1 VALPEEVAM
10 DPITVILSALAVAGG
25 KVGGQAIQ
33 DGYSAL
39 KSLILSKFGRDQP
52 KLEERIDDYV
62 DDQETFQ
69 KPAEKA
75 LRDAGADADQEVVD
89 RAVALLRQAEAARSG
104 VTGGLVG
111 EINAKGVVVAGT
123 IIGDVNQRI
132 DGPDQ

>member
-1 VALPEEVAM
+1 M

-33 DGYSAL
+33 DGYNAL

-52 KLEERIDDYV
+52 RLEERIDDYV
-62 DDQETFQ
+62 DDQETFR

-75 LRDAGADADQEVVD
+75 LRDAGAGADQEVVD
-89 RAVALLRQAEAARSG
+89 RAVALLRQAEAAKSG

-111 EINAKGVVVAGT
+111 EINARGVVVAGT

-132 DGPDQ
+132 DGS

>member
-1 VALPEEVAM
+1 M

-25 KVGGQAIQ
+25 KVGGQAVQ
-33 DGYSAL
+33 DGYNAL
-39 KSLILSKFGRDQP
+39 KSLILSKFGRNQP
-52 KLEERIDDYV
+52 RLEERIDDYV
-62 DDQETFQ
+62 DDQETFR

-75 LRDAGADADQEVVD
+75 LRDAGADQEVVD
-89 RAVALLRQAEAARSG
+89 RAVALLQQAEAARPG

-132 DGPDQ
+132 Q